1 MNLPAYLPI
10 TSDYGFKVTF
20 GNPHNTEFLRRALP
34 ALIGS
39 DVPIRQVTLEP
50 TAYAG
55 LTPESRSSIFD
66 LSCVDEHGRF
76 FIVEMQVAHSPDF
89 LQRLKFYASQK
100 LNLLVQR
107 GRFNWQSLPQ
117 IYVVALLSQNI
128 LPGSDYQTVANLRT
142 ASGVLLD
149 TQLTFILVE
158 LNKFQLSAADVR
170 TDLEKLLF
178 TMNNVENPALDL
190 ENRPAFWEEDWL
202 KSALDELSTRNVT
215 PEQYEQ
221 MMRSLARRASNL
233 QIEQRWADGQ
243 KNVAAAEKRAAAA
256 EQQAAAAEQ
265 QAAAAEQQAAL
276 TQAAFEAT
284 IRNLLKTGRFTV
296 EEIAEI
302 SNATPEQVRRLA
314 Q

>member
-10 TSDYGFKVTF
+10 TSDYGFKATF
-20 GNPHNTEFLRRALP
+20 GNPHNTQFLRRALP

-39 DVPIRQVTLEP
+39 DVPIREVTLEP

-55 LTPESRSSIFD
+55 TTPDSRSSIFD
-66 LSCVDEHGRF
+66 LSCVDEHGRY
-76 FIVEMQVAHSPDF
+76 FIVEMQVARSPDF

-107 GRFNWQSLPQ
+107 GRFEWADLPQ
-117 IYVVALLSQNI
+117 IYAVALLSQNL
-128 LPGSDYQTVANLRT
+128 LPGSDCQTVANLRT
-142 ASGVLLD
+142 ASGELLD
-149 TQLTFILVE
+149 TQLTFVLVE
-158 LNKFQLSAADVR
+158 LDKFHLSAADVR

-190 ENRPAFWEEDWL
+190 ENRPDFWEEDWL
-202 KSALDELSTRNVT
+202 KSALDELSTRNVS

-221 MMRSLARRASNL
+221 MMLSMARRATVL
-233 QIEQRWADGQ
+233 QQERERERAQQQAIAEGQRADAEGQ
-243 KNVAAAEKRAAAA
+243 RADTA
-256 EQQAAAAEQ
+256 EQKAV
-265 QAAAAEQQAAL
+265 AL
-276 TQAAFEAT
+276 EVTLETT
-284 IRNLLKTGRFTV
+284 IRNLLKTGRLTV

-302 SNATPEQVRRLA
+302 SNTTPEQVRRLA